1 MAIRIDGKELAAK
14 VKAQVREEAA
24 KLERRP
30 GLAVI
35 LVGDNPASQVYVR
48 GKEADCTQW

>member
-1 MAIRIDGKELAAK
+1 MAILIDGKDLAAK

-24 KLERRP
+24 LLPRKA

-35 LVGDNPASQVYVR
+35 LVGDNPASQV
-48 GKEADCTQW
+48 